1 MAVSDMLQ
9 RGELQSDKIKL
20 GAARVAQ
27 SVDGV
32 FLMRFLE
39 SSSRV
44 IKGKGHRY
52 SGLKCNV
59 SVYLFLFERPRHKRS
74 IPCCG
79 HQILLSIVL
88 EFLADDRFDSGFE
101 GLP

>member
-59 SVYLFLFERPRHKRS
+59 SVYSCLN
-74 IPCCG
+74 
-79 HQILLSIVL
+79 VL
-88 EFLADDRFDSGFE
+88 VIKGVFPVVNIKYYYQLCWNS
-101 GLP
+101 

>member
-1 MAVSDMLQ
+1 MYAILVALKLNLKGWLRVLLPLMNGSI
-9 RGELQSDKIKL
+9 RHVPEVGLQSDKIKL

-39 SSSRV
+39 TSSRA

-59 SVYLFLFERPRHKRS
+59 AIYLFLFEQPWHKRS
-74 IPCCG
+74 IPC
-79 HQILLSIVL
+79 L
-88 EFLADDRFDSGFE
+88 
-101 GLP
+101 